1 MLPQPLS
8 MRWKSP
14 GLDLV
19 VGVPQVFHRCS
30 TAVQRMSD
38 NAGLA
43 SSAVGRVA
51 MHGLEVKGTL
61 SSGTFPLFISLE
73 LCIYIYI
80 YIPDKKLCNM

>member
-1 MLPQPLS
+1 
-8 MRWKSP
+8 
-14 GLDLV
+14 
-19 VGVPQVFHRCS
+19 
-30 TAVQRMSD
+30 MSD